1 MYKNNKLEY
10 GSQLGIMNLNYLMDH
25 ILSQIFKVIWN
36 ILSKKREK
44 LTDNSPIEIYI
55 IFYIIYNKIEI
66 TRNLS
71 KKNIFSET
79 FNSQFLHIEVWFTYK
94 NAKPLEKE
102 DKLN

>member
-1 MYKNNKLEY
+1 MGPTWNNEFELPDGPYSISDIQSYLE
-10 GSQLGIMNLNYLMDH
+10 H
-25 ILSQIFKVIWN
+25 II
-36 ILSKKREK
+36 KKREK

-71 KKNIFSET
+71 KKNILSET

-94 NAKPLEKE
+94 NVKPLEKK

>member
-1 MYKNNKLEY
+1 MGPTWNNEFELPDGPYSISDIQSYLE
-10 GSQLGIMNLNYLMDH
+10 H
-25 ILSQIFKVIWN
+25 II
-36 ILSKKREK
+36 KKREK

-71 KKNIFSET
+71 KKNIFSER

-94 NAKPLEKE
+94 NVKPLEKE

>member
-1 MYKNNKLEY
+1 MGPTWNNEFELPDGPYSISDIQSYLE
-10 GSQLGIMNLNYLMDH
+10 H
-25 ILSQIFKVIWN
+25 II
-36 ILSKKREK
+36 KKREK

-94 NAKPLEKE
+94 NVKPLEKE